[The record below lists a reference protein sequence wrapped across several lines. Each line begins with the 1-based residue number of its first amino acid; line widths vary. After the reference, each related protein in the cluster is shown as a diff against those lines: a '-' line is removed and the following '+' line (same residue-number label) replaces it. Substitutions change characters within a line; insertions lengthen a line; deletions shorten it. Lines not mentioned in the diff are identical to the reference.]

1 MFKIQGRYNGKW
13 EPMFVMRTLMGSLE
27 YVKSAG
33 YDLNEVVDGNWYYIR
48 NESYREPMYESTF
61 GAYSE
66 LRIVPITLD
75 FLDNTQEYESV
86 MAQCVTIV
94 SEVIPPNKLR
104 NLLLSKISIC
114 EIKDIELTFGEV
126 SKLEFIFDRGEANWI
141 IDEYPEYV
149 DFLLWEG
156 KYETV

>member
-27 YVKSAG
+27 YIKAAG
-33 YDLNEVVDGNWYYIR
+33 YDLNEVVEGSWYYIR

-66 LRIVPITLD
+66 VRILPITLD

-94 SEVIPPNKLR
+94 SEVIPPSKLR
-104 NLLLSKISIC
+104 NLLLAKISKC

-141 IDEYPEYV
+141 IDEYPDYV
-149 DFLLWEG
+149 DFLLWG
-156 KYETV
+156 KNYEIA